1 MWKSVRAKA
10 EEQFAATQKK
20 AKQSL
25 NEKEK
30 ARRDIAERMARQR
43 ALRLA
48 KEAADNESET
58 PEVETAGATKEESVQ
73 LPQVHR
79 RQS

>member
-1 MWKSVRAKA
+1 MQKSVRAKA

-20 AKQSL
+20 AKQAL

-30 ARRDIAERMARQR
+30 ARQDIAERMARQR

-48 KEAADNESET
+48 KEAADKESEALT
-58 PEVETAGATKEESVQ
+58 SEKPVASKD
-73 LPQVHR
+73 
-79 RQS
+79 

>member
-1 MWKSVRAKA
+1 MRKSLKARA

-20 AKQSL
+20 AKQAL

-30 ARRDIAERMARQR
+30 AVQERVEHVGRLR

-48 KEAADNESET
+48 KEAADKNAAEKAAAE
-58 PEVETAGATKEESVQ
+58 
-73 LPQVHR
+73 
-79 RQS
+79 

>member
-1 MWKSVRAKA
+1 MRKFERAKA

-25 NEKEK
+25 SEKEK

-48 KEAADNESET
+48 KEAADKESEAL
-58 PEVETAGATKEESVQ
+58 EI
-73 LPQVHR
+73 
-79 RQS
+79 

>member
-1 MWKSVRAKA
+1 MQKSARARA

-20 AKQSL
+20 AKQAL

-30 ARRDIAERMARQR
+30 ARREITDRMARQR

-48 KEAADNESET
+48 KEASEKDAET
-58 PEVETAGATKEESVQ
+58 AAAEPEVDENEEPSR

>member
-1 MWKSVRAKA
+1 MQKSVRAKA

-20 AKQSL
+20 AKQAL

-30 ARRDIAERMARQR
+30 ARQDIAERMARQR

-48 KEAADNESET
+48 KEAADNESEALAAEK
-58 PEVETAGATKEESVQ
+58 PVASKD
-73 LPQVHR
+73 
-79 RQS
+79 